1 MTPIFPARRLLVALD
16 PGLRECGVA
25 LFDLD
30 SGELLAADMPI
41 NPERKARGLVAWAG
55 MAKSVAWF
63 VALHLTAR
71 RAAGASV
78 SLTVASECPQVY
90 TAGKSKGDP
99 NDLIELAGVVGRVA
113 GALGATSERSY
124 LPREWKG
131 TLDGDVMVERIK
143 ARVDERPHEHLRVQ
157 LPRAKDKQHNV
168 WDAVGIGLHAVGRL
182 APRKVFPR

>member
-1 MTPIFPARRLLVALD
+1 MRLLLAID
-16 PGLRECGVA
+16 PGLRECGIA

-30 SGELLAADMPI
+30 SGELLAAGMPT
-41 NPERKARGLVAWAG
+41 NPERKARGLSAWAR
-55 MAKSVAWF
+55 MAEGVAAF
-63 VALHLTAR
+63 VSSFLEPL
-71 RAAGASV
+71 RAAGGTLSI
-78 SLTVASECPQVY
+78 TVASECPQVY

-143 ARVDERPHEHLRVQ
+143 ARLGERPHEHLRVQ
-157 LPRAKDKQHNV
+157 LPRASEKHHNV
-168 WDAVGIGLHAVGRL
+168 WDAIGIGLHVVGRL

>member
-1 MTPIFPARRLLVALD
+1 MTLSPTPRHLLVALD

-30 SGELLAADMPI
+30 SGELLAAAMPT
-41 NPERKARGLVAWAG
+41 NPERKARGLAAWSHMAGAVAA
-55 MAKSVAWF
+55 F
-63 VALHLTAR
+63 VSSLLEPL
-71 RAAGASV
+71 RAAGVAVSV
-78 SLTVASECPQVY
+78 TVASECPQVY

-113 GALGATSERSY
+113 GGLGAANEHSF

-143 ARVDERPHEHLRVQ
+143 ARLGERPHEHLRVQ
-157 LPRAKDKQHNV
+157 LPRAQDKHHNV
-168 WDAVGIGLHAVGRL
+168 WDAIGIGLHVVGRL

>member
-1 MTPIFPARRLLVALD
+1 MGSTLRFLVALD

-25 LFDLD
+25 LFNLD
-30 SGELLAADMPI
+30 TGELLAAGMPT
-41 NPERKARGLVAWAG
+41 NPERQARGLAAWAC
-55 MAKSVAWF
+55 M
-63 VALHLTAR
+63 
-71 RAAGASV
+71 AGAVAEFLSSFLEPLRASGAAVSV
-78 SLTVASECPQVY
+78 TVASECPQVY

-131 TLDGDVMVERIK
+131 TLDADVMVERIK
-143 ARVDERPHEHLRVQ
+143 ARLGERPHEHLRVQ
-157 LPRAKDKQHNV
+157 LPRAQDKHHNV
-168 WDAVGIGLHAVGRL
+168 WDAVGIGLHFVGRL

>member
-1 MTPIFPARRLLVALD
+1 MPAARKVLVALD

-25 LFDLD
+25 IFDLA
-30 SGELLAADMPI
+30 SGELLAAGMPE
-41 NPERKARGLVAWAG
+41 NPERKARGLAAWAR
-55 MAKSVAWF
+55 MAAAVVGYVSAC
-63 VALHLTAR
+63 LEPL
-71 RAAGASV
+71 RAAGALGQV
-78 SLTVASECPQVY
+78 GVASECPQVY

-113 GALGATSERSY
+113 GGLRAASERSY

-143 ARVDERPHEHLRVQ
+143 ARVDERLVERARVQ
-157 LPRAKDKQHNV
+157 LPRAQDKHHNV
-168 WDAVGIGLHAVGRL
+168 WDAIGVGLHVVGRL

>member
-1 MTPIFPARRLLVALD
+1 MSTTRNLLVALD

-30 SGELLAADMPI
+30 SGELLAAGMPT
-41 NPERKARGLVAWAG
+41 NAERKARGLAAWSRMAGGVAA
-55 MAKSVAWF
+55 F
-63 VALHLTAR
+63 VSSFLEPL
-71 RAAGASV
+71 RAAGVVVSV
-78 SLTVASECPQVY
+78 TVASECPQVY

-99 NDLIELAGVVGRVA
+99 NDLIELAGVVGRVV
-113 GALGATSERSY
+113 GELSATSERSF

-143 ARVDERPHEHLRVQ
+143 ARLGERPQEHLRVQ
-157 LPRAKDKQHNV
+157 LPRAQDKHHNV
-168 WDAVGIGLHAVGRL
+168 WDAVGIGLYVVGRL

>member
-1 MTPIFPARRLLVALD
+1 MTPTLPARRLLVALD

-30 SGELLAADMPI
+30 SGELLAAGMPT
-41 NPERKARGLVAWAG
+41 NPERKARGLPAWAR
-55 MAKSVAWF
+55 MADGVTGF
-63 VALHLTAR
+63 VSTFLEPL
-71 RAAGASV
+71 RAESRGV
-78 SLTVASECPQVY
+78 SITVASECPQVY

-124 LPREWKG
+124 WPREWKG

-143 ARVDERPHEHLRVQ
+143 ARIDERPHEHLCVR
-157 LPRAKDKQHNV
+157 LPRAKDKHHNV
-168 WDAVGIGLHAVGRL
+168 WDAVGIGLHVTGRL

>member
-1 MTPIFPARRLLVALD
+1 MALD

-30 SGELLAADMPI
+30 TGELLVAGMPT
-41 NPERKARGLVAWAG
+41 NPERKARGLTAWAR
-55 MAKSVAWF
+55 MAEGVAAF
-63 VALHLTAR
+63 VSSFLEPP
-71 RAAGASV
+71 RASSEA
-78 SLTVASECPQVY
+78 VAIVVVSECPQVY

-113 GALGATSERSY
+113 GALGASEERSC

-131 TLDGDVMVERIK
+131 TLNGDVMVERIK
-143 ARVDERPHEHLRVQ
+143 ARLGERPHEHLRVQ
-157 LPRAKDKQHNV
+157 LPRAQDKHHNV
-168 WDAVGIGLHAVGRL
+168 WDAVGIGLHALGRL

>member
-1 MTPIFPARRLLVALD
+1 MLTTRNLLVALD

-25 LFDLD
+25 IFDLD
-30 SGELLAADMPI
+30 SGELLAAGMPT
-41 NPERKARGLVAWAG
+41 NAERKARGLAAWSRMAGGVAA
-55 MAKSVAWF
+55 F
-63 VALHLTAR
+63 VSSFLEPL
-71 RAAGASV
+71 RAAGVAASV
-78 SLTVASECPQVY
+78 TVASECPQVY

-113 GALGATSERSY
+113 GELRATSERSF

-143 ARVDERPHEHLRVQ
+143 ARLGELPHEHLRVQ
-157 LPRAKDKQHNV
+157 LPRAQDKHHNV
-168 WDAVGIGLHAVGRL
+168 WDAVGIGLHVVGRL

>member
-1 MTPIFPARRLLVALD
+1 MPTTRNLLVALD

-25 LFDLD
+25 VFDLD
-30 SGELLAADMPI
+30 SGELLAAGMPT
-41 NPERKARGLVAWAG
+41 NPERKARGLATWSRMAGGVAE
-55 MAKSVAWF
+55 F
-63 VALHLTAR
+63 VSTFLEPL
-71 RAAGASV
+71 RAAGVAVSV
-78 SLTVASECPQVY
+78 TVACECPQVY

-113 GALGATSERSY
+113 GELRATSERSF

-143 ARVDERPHEHLRVQ
+143 ARLASDRNEHLRVQ
-157 LPRAKDKQHNV
+157 LPRAQDKHHNV
-168 WDAVGIGLHAVGRL
+168 WDAVGIGLHVVGRL